1 MECLFLFIGRENC
14 AIMKVVGKLSSNS
27 RVCCRITKNYPTEG
41 IQGYPSADVD
51 ERHVFKRVL
60 VSRRAT
66 TAALCH

>member
-14 AIMKVVGKLSSNS
+14 AIMKVVGKLSNS
-27 RVCCRITKNYPTEG
+27 RVCCRITKDYPTEG
-41 IQGYPSADVD
+41 TQGYLSADVD